1 MWYDEGRGTHG
12 PLGEPSREPD
22 GAGAVQSEEIGF
34 LGRAAA
40 WPNARRE
47 ALMSQLADTPIGT
60 DPETQPQDTE
70 PTLGELVRRWFLRAS
85 IAGMVLSLVV
95 HILLFLIA
103 ALITTGGGGKSPT
116 PGAAIEFAVMSESD
130 LDEFQSEEL
139 SVEQPSSEELL
150 EQLADV
156 ATDPLLDTPIADLLQ
171 PSGKLEAEISGG
183 GGDLNSAGDGAAG
196 GSGTGSASF
205 FGVEARGN
213 RFAYIV
219 DVSGSMDREGRL
231 GGMQAELGN
240 SISGMPDHVGFFVVF
255 FADTAFPL
263 GDRRKW
269 TDADGAGKRWARE
282 SIARLTPLGAT
293 NPLPA
298 FEMVYDIRPRP
309 DAVYFMTDGEFDESI
324 ADIIIRRTMERPL
337 PIHCITFMS
346 REGEAVMRRIARET
360 GGTYTHIA
368 KVGG

>member
-1 MWYDEGRGTHG
+1 M
-12 PLGEPSREPD
+12 
-22 GAGAVQSEEIGF
+22 SEYTE
-34 LGRAAA
+34 
-40 WPNARRE
+40 
-47 ALMSQLADTPIGT
+47 SQTGT
-60 DPETQPQDTE
+60 DPQTTATDTE
-70 PTLGELVRRWFLRAS
+70 PTLGEVVRVWFLRAS
-85 IAGMVLSLVV
+85 IAGMILSLVV
-95 HILLFLIA
+95 HVVLFILA
-103 ALITTGGGGKSPT
+103 AMIMTGGGGGDSPT

-130 LDEFQSEEL
+130 LDEFQAEEL
-139 SVEQPSSEELL
+139 SVDQPSSEELL
-150 EQLADV
+150 DQLTDV
-156 ATDPLLDTPIADLLQ
+156 SADPLLDAPISDLIE
-171 PSGKLEAEISGG
+171 PTSRLEADITGG

-205 FGVEARGN
+205 FGIEARGN
-213 RFAYIV
+213 RFAYVV
-219 DVSGSMDREGRL
+219 DVSGSMDREGRM
-231 GGMQAELGN
+231 GGMQSELGN

-263 GDRRKW
+263 GERRKW
-269 TDADGAGKRWARE
+269 TDADGSGKRWARE

-309 DAVYFMTDGEFDESI
+309 DAIYFMTDGEFDESI
-324 ADIIIRRTMERPL
+324 ADIIIRRNLERPL

-360 GGTYTHIA
+360 SGTYTHIA